1 MLIALYS
8 RGNLQ
13 DALTPGNQSAHQ
25 FRDDHNI
32 LNILRAIYARLGG
45 CEESI
50 ITYNEAVQLNSNSAE
65 AYYNLGN
72 ALNGFGKI
80 KNRLPD
86 IVKQLSLNL
95 AMLKH
100 IKSWN
105 YV

>member
-1 MLIALYS
+1 LK
-8 RGNLQ
+8 
-13 DALTPGNQSAHQ
+13 DALTPGNQSEHQ
-25 FRDDHNI
+25 FRDDHSI

-45 CEESI
+45 CEEPI
-50 ITYNEAVQLNSNSAE
+50 ISYNEAIQLNSDYAE

-72 ALNGFGKI
+72 ALNGFEKI

-86 IVKQLSLNL
+86 IVKQLRLNL

-105 YV
+105 YA

>member
-1 MLIALYS
+1 MQ
-8 RGNLQ
+8 G
-13 DALTPGNQSAHQ
+13 ALTPGNQSAHQ
-25 FRDDHNI
+25 FRDDHGI

-45 CEESI
+45 CEEPI
-50 ITYNEAVQLNSNSAE
+50 ISYNEAIQLNSDYAE

-72 ALNGFGKI
+72 ALNGFEKI

-86 IVKQLSLNL
+86 IVKQLRLNL

-105 YV
+105 YA